1 VESNPDFKDLFR
13 CLNDA
18 GARYLVVGA
27 YAVIFH
33 TEPRYSKDIDIW
45 VEPSPGNADKVF
57 RALARFG
64 APLADLTVEDLANV
78 ELVYQ
83 IGVEPNRIDIL
94 MAVNGLR
101 FEDAWAHRVPSRYED
116 QPVSILSLEDTL
128 ASKIAAGRPQDLL
141 DAAALDAARK
151 KG

>member
-1 VESNPDFKDLFR
+1 MESNPDFRDLFR

-45 VEPSPGNADKVF
+45 VEPSPGNAENVF

-64 APLADLTVEDLANV
+64 APLADLTMEDLTNV

-94 MAVNGLR
+94 MDVKGLR
-101 FEDAWAHRVPSRYED
+101 FEDAWAHRAQSTYED

-128 ASKIAAGRPQDLL
+128 ASKVAASRPQDLL
-141 DAAALDAARK
+141 DAAALEAAKEKR
-151 KG
+151 

>member
-1 VESNPDFKDLFR
+1 VESNPDFRDLFR

-18 GARYLVVGA
+18 GAEYLVVGA

-57 RALARFG
+57 RALASFG
-64 APLADLTVEDLANV
+64 APLADLTVEDLTNV
-78 ELVYQ
+78 DLVYQ
-83 IGVEPNRIDIL
+83 IGIEPNRIDIL
-94 MAVNGLR
+94 MAVKGLR
-101 FEDAWAHRVPSRYED
+101 FEDAWAHRVPSTYED

-128 ASKIAAGRPQDLL
+128 TSKIAAKRPQDLL
-141 DAAALDAARK
+141 DAAALEAARK
-151 KG
+151 KR